1 MRPIFILAICL
12 ASFCPPTV
20 AQDANKPPVAVPAE
34 LPAAPSVESA
44 HKLYREGKFLEASQQ
59 YDLLIKADRTSV
71 PASVGLI
78 QSYLKMQL
86 VKPAFDFA
94 TAALAANPDA
104 PALHAVMGDVQF
116 RRGDMAPAESEYRAA
131 LKLDNRNV
139 QAALGLARIY
149 HAFSL
154 YRRAYDLIKTVH
166 SIAPDDS
173 EVQREWMH
181 TLPRSQRIKAIE
193 DYLKKPAGEDSEA
206 QESLRMYVAYLVAL
220 QQYPKH
226 GCEQVTNVEST
237 EVELQPLLTDARH
250 LHGWGINVML
260 NDQKI
265 KLDLDTGASGFVLSR
280 RMAEK
285 ANVTRLSD
293 AKANGIGD
301 KGPVSS
307 YTGYVSTLKIGDLE
321 FHDCIVDVID
331 RRSVVDDDGLIG
343 ADVFS
348 SYLIDID
355 FPGKKLKLS
364 PLPRRPDETVPQKA
378 TLNTGGDKSDSD
390 AASTQGEESS
400 AAELL
405 PKDRFI
411 ASELQQ
417 WTKVFRFGHMLLIP
431 TKVNDGSPK
440 LFLIDTGAFAN
451 TFSTEFARE
460 ITKVRDEEELRV
472 KGISGYVQKVYSADK
487 ASLAFA
493 HIRQQNEDTVTFDL
507 SNISR
512 HTGTEIS
519 GILGYAT
526 MAILEL
532 KIDYRDGLV
541 DFVYDPKRTHTENW
555 RTK

>member
-1 MRPIFILAICL
+1 MRLISILAVCL
-12 ASFCPPTV
+12 AFFCPPTS
-20 AQDANKPPVAVPAE
+20 AQDAATKPPVPAE
-34 LPAAPSVESA
+34 LPATPSVESA
-44 HKLYREGKFLEASQQ
+44 RKLYREGKFLEASQQ

-86 VKPAFDFA
+86 VKPAFDIA
-94 TAALAANPDA
+94 TAALAATPDA
-104 PALHAVMGDVQF
+104 PALHAVMGDVHF
-116 RRGDMAPAESEYRAA
+116 RRGDMGPAESEYRAA

-166 SIAPDDS
+166 SIAPDDP

-193 DYLKKPAGEDSEA
+193 EYLKKPAGEDSEA

-226 GCEQVTNVEST
+226 GCEQVTSVEST

-250 LHGWGINVML
+250 LHGWGINVVL

-301 KGPVSS
+301 KGPFSS

-378 TLNTGGDKSDSD
+378 ALNTGGDKSEND
-390 AASTQGEESS
+390 AASKQGGGKQHCRNLAPGPLRRLG
-400 AAELL
+400 AAAVDQGF
-405 PKDRFI
+405 P
-411 ASELQQ
+411 
-417 WTKVFRFGHMLLIP
+417 
-431 TKVNDGSPK
+431 
-440 LFLIDTGAFAN
+440 
-451 TFSTEFARE
+451 
-460 ITKVRDEEELRV
+460 LR
-472 KGISGYVQKVYSADK
+472 SHAPYSHQGK
-487 ASLAFA
+487 
-493 HIRQQNEDTVTFDL
+493 
-507 SNISR
+507 
-512 HTGTEIS
+512 
-519 GILGYAT
+519 
-526 MAILEL
+526 
-532 KIDYRDGLV
+532 
-541 DFVYDPKRTHTENW
+541 
-555 RTK
+555 